1 MGDSLRPLRQQ
12 LGFYLEDVETPIGK
26 AINWGV
32 TMLVLA
38 SAGVFV
44 AQTYDL
50 SGDVRRIL
58 DLLDKS
64 ILVLF
69 AIEYGLRLWT
79 AEKKLAY
86 VFSLYSIIDL
96 LAILPFLIGVFNVS
110 FLRVFR
116 WFRIL
121 RLVRFV
127 EGRTIFGY
135 VTSEDS
141 VIFSRILLTL
151 FIIIFVFSGLI
162 YQVEHPTSPV
172 DFGTFLDAV
181 YFAVATMTT
190 VGFGDVTPHSQ
201 LGRFL
206 TVLMILTGITLIP
219 WQVSDLVK
227 RVTKTGEQ
235 MQMTCLNC
243 GLSAHAVDANFCR
256 NCGMQLPHPT
266 CPVDGMTRSAVDAEP
281 AQPNR

>member
-1 MGDSLRPLRQQ
+1 MGDSLRLLRQQ
-12 LGFYLEDVETPIGK
+12 LGFYLEDVETPLGR

-44 AQTYDL
+44 AQTYDV
-50 SGDVRRIL
+50 SGDVRSIL
-58 DLLDKS
+58 DTLDKS

-69 AIEYGLRLWT
+69 AIEYSLRFWT
-79 AEKKLAY
+79 ADQKIRY

-141 VIFSRILLTL
+141 VI
-151 FIIIFVFSGLI
+151 
-162 YQVEHPTSPV
+162 YQVEHPIAPA
-172 DFGTFLDAV
+172 DFSTFLDAV

-227 RVTKTGEQ
+227 RVTKSGEQ

-243 GLSAHAVDANFCR
+243 GLSAHAVDANFCH
-256 NCGMQLPHPT
+256 NCGMPLPHPA
-266 CPVDGMTRSAVDAEP
+266 CPVDGMTRSTVDAAPPEP
-281 AQPNR
+281 HR

>member
-1 MGDSLRPLRQQ
+1 MGDSLVLLRQK
-12 LGFYLEDVETPIGK
+12 LGFYLEDIDTPVGK

-32 TMLVLA
+32 TLLVLLS
-38 SAGVFV
+38 SAIFV
-44 AQTYDL
+44 AQTYGVPENL
-50 SGDVRRIL
+50 RGIL
-58 DLLDKS
+58 DGLDKA
-64 ILVLF
+64 ILAIF
-69 AIEYGLRLWT
+69 AVEYGLRFWI
-79 AEKKLAY
+79 ADKKLKY
-86 VFSLYSIIDL
+86 VFSIYSIIDL
-96 LAILPFLIGVFNVS
+96 LAILPFLIGVFDIS

-121 RLVRFV
+121 RLIRFV

-141 VIFSRILLTL
+141 VILSRILLTL

-162 YQVEHPTSPV
+162 YQVEHPIAPE

-206 TVLMILTGITLIP
+206 TVLMILTGVTLIP

-227 RVTKTGEQ
+227 RVTKAGEQ
-235 MQMTCLNC
+235 VQVTCGTC

-256 NCGMQLPHPT
+256 NCGTLLPYPM
-266 CPVDGMTRSAVDAEP
+266 CPVDGMPR
-281 AQPNR
+281 